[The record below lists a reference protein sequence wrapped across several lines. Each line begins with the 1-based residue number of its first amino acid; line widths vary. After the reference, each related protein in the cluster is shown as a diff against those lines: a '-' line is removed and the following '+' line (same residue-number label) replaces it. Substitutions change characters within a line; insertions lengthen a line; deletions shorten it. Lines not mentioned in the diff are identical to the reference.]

1 MNNNRAKWNDP
12 QKPKKKKS
20 FFVLNDDAK
29 KTINLKRWSPSA
41 DLDYREVSP
50 ANH

>member
-1 MNNNRAKWNDP
+1 MILKS
-12 QKPKKKKS
+12 QKKKKS

-41 DLDYREVSP
+41 DL
-50 ANH
+50 